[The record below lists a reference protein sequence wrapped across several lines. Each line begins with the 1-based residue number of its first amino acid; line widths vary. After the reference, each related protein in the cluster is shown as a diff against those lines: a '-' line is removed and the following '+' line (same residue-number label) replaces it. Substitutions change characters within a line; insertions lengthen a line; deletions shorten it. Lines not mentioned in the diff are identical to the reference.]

1 MPDAPKL
8 ITLSPVE
15 QALVTEVAA
24 WVERATAEVRAS
36 ADQRLAV
43 ILDAYGLRGQECRF
57 DRTDAGWVLQPPADA
72 VPAPQADAPPIN
84 DR

>member
-1 MPDAPKL
+1 MSAAP
-8 ITLSPVE
+8 IFLSPVE

-43 ILDAYGLRGQECRF
+43 ILDAHGLRGQECRF
-57 DRTDAGWVLQPPADA
+57 DRTDAGWTLVPPAGA
-72 VPAPQADAPPIN
+72 HALEADADVPPVN
-84 DR
+84 DG